1 MNGIIG
7 KNWRPGS
14 YDRTCFSGDLM
25 QFKYTHRGIRIA
37 RNEVAALY
45 EDEEAE
51 RLTAAGR
58 IPKDRYQ
65 AYIME
70 GCRYFFVCPEL
81 LQGTNEEVYGS
92 AVSLRNRHFG
102 PKLFSEAYRM
112 PHKTHRIDGIDQSD
126 FLRKMSGRPVRLF
139 YLSEAEFT
147 EDFKE
152 DLQEALLS
160 GKKVFILVS
169 EREDGVLPTGELLR
183 EILGD
188 SRPVVIPVPDLS
200 GSMNYSKVPVPAELE
215 KAISDGEAILLGYG
229 EDALMSARN
238 LALPA
243 FVKTCPHG
251 LYTRAVTGLFSLE
264 RTSLVYVPAGFDI
277 LPYVPV
283 IRRTELHYNLLAAL
297 SRKYGE
303 EIYRM
308 LQPESLGEG
317 VYSGPRAVMTRSDG
331 REEMLARLRKWEPE
345 LFFNIYDDHV
355 PPIPAGGFQ
364 WTSGSFEKAREQ
376 FLTEKLRAIPG
387 IRCLHACFRKN
398 DSGKPLLDPA
408 PAEIDWEAETTARQ
422 LIVDGIVADPS
433 LDIEFRIEGT
443 GQRSPREEA
452 MAHPENGT
460 AILSNFAFFFTE
472 KLRTLYNLH
481 RMKRPG
487 EIQKA
492 PSGYVD
498 YYRFTDSERKRHES
512 FPLYRKLC
520 LGRKEDGSFRVFPF
534 ELRGGCV
541 TLSRKNGEQFSIPF
555 TKEEVN
561 PQTPGETAVFTP
573 LISEGDMADFLGYEK
588 EVGAGRLN
596 LILIGETLCAAV
608 DGGVLQPPHGVVLS
622 LSGSRRESLRS
633 LFPDLSGTAL
643 SIRLDPPEG
652 FSTEEWDAFREVFG
666 GGLGLLY
673 NGMEM
678 NEANSLELLSEQ
690 GWTCPLSAQT
700 QESNLVS
707 RMRHPR
713 TATGVTRDGRLVIL
727 VFSGRSKVSEGADY
741 LEMLEAA
748 RLLVPDLQALI
759 NWDGGGSSVLGL
771 LEGEAFT
778 EINLCAPSDDSL
790 AGMVRPISS
799 EILVRI
805 PS

>member
-7 KNWRPGS
+7 KNWTAGS
-14 YDRTCFSGDLM
+14 YDRRTFGEDLM
-25 QFKYTHRGIRIA
+25 RYKYSYRGFRIA
-37 RNEVAALY
+37 RAEVAALF
-45 EDEEAE
+45 EDLEAE
-51 RLTAAGR
+51 KMLHAGR
-58 IPKDRYQ
+58 IAPERYQ
-65 AYIME
+65 AYILE
-70 GCRYFFVCPEL
+70 ASQYFFRCPEL
-81 LQGTNEEVYGS
+81 LHGTNEDVFRS
-92 AVSLRNRHFG
+92 ALALRTKHFG
-102 PKLFSEAYRM
+102 TALFSEAYR
-112 PHKTHRIDGIDQSD
+112 KTNASHPVDGIDQSD
-126 FLRKMSGRPVRLF
+126 LLRRMSGRPVRLF

-152 DLQEALLS
+152 DLQEALLL
-160 GKKVFILVS
+160 GKKVFLLVS
-169 EREDGVLPTGELLR
+169 EKEDGVLPTGEMLLK
-183 EILGD
+183 ILGD

-200 GSMNYSKVPVPAELE
+200 GSMDYSKVPVPDELE
-215 KAISDGEAILLGYG
+215 KAVSDGEAILLGYG
-229 EDALMSARN
+229 EDALMSVRN

-243 FVKTCPHG
+243 FVKARPHG
-251 LYTRAVTGLFSLE
+251 LYTRAVTGLFSLD

-283 IRRTELHYNLLAAL
+283 IRRTALHYNLLAAL

-303 EIYRM
+303 DIYRM
-308 LQPESLGEG
+308 LLPQSLGES
-317 VYSGPRAVMTRSDG
+317 VYSGPRSVLTLSDG
-331 REEMLARLRKWEPE
+331 REEMLTRIRKWEPE
-345 LFFNIYDDHV
+345 LFLNIYDDHV
-355 PPIPAGGFQ
+355 PPIPSRGFR
-364 WTSGSFEKAREQ
+364 WISGSFEKAREQ
-376 FLTEKLRAIPG
+376 FLKEKLDAMPG
-387 IRCLHACFRKN
+387 ICYLHACFRKN
-398 DSGKPLLDPA
+398 DAGKPLLDPV
-408 PAEIDWEAETTARQ
+408 PVEIDWEAETNARR

-433 LDIEFRIEGT
+433 LEIEFRIEGT
-443 GQRSPREEA
+443 GQRSPREETLL
-452 MAHPENGT
+452 HPENGT

-498 YYRFTDSERKRHES
+498 YYRFTDPKGKHHES

-520 LGRKEDGSFRVFPF
+520 LGRKKDGSFCVFPF
-534 ELRGGCV
+534 ELVGGCV

-555 TKEEVN
+555 NKTEVN

-573 LISEGDMADFLGYEK
+573 LISEGEPADFLGYEK
-588 EVGAGRLN
+588 EVGTGRLN
-596 LILIGETLCAAV
+596 LILICETLCAAI

-622 LSGSRRESLRS
+622 LSGSVRESLRS
-633 LFPDLSGTAL
+633 IFLDLSDITV
-643 SIRLDPPEG
+643 SIRLDPPEE
-652 FSTEEWDAFREVFG
+652 FSTEEWDSFREVFG

-673 NGMEM
+673 NEKEM
-678 NEANSLELLSEQ
+678 NEANSLKLLSEQ

-727 VFSGRSKVSEGADY
+727 VFSGRSMVSEGADY

-748 RLLVPDLQALI
+748 HFLVPDLQALI

-778 EINLCAPSDDSL
+778 EINPCAPSDDSL

>member
-1 MNGIIG
+1 
-7 KNWRPGS
+7 
-14 YDRTCFSGDLM
+14 M

-37 RNEVAALY
+37 RSEVTALY

-51 RLTAAGR
+51 RLLAAGR

-81 LQGTNEEVYGS
+81 LQGTNEDVFRS
-92 AVSLRNRHFG
+92 AMDLRRRFFG
-102 PKLFSEAYRM
+102 TALFTEAYEAAGE
-112 PHKTHRIDGIDQSD
+112 THPIDGIDQSD
-126 FLRKMSGRPVRLF
+126 LRGFFDHLPVRIF
-139 YLSEAEFT
+139 YLSEAEFVP
-147 EDFKE
+147 DFLRDVRTAMNEGK
-152 DLQEALLS
+152 QVFLLAAA
-160 GKKVFILVS
+160 
-169 EREDGVLPTGELLR
+169 EEDGALPTERIFRKLLGEDCP
-183 EILGD
+183 EIL
-188 SRPVVIPVPDLS
+188 SVPDLG
-200 GSMNYSKVPVPAELE
+200 GSMDYSRVPLGKEPER
-215 KAISDGEAILLGYG
+215 AIDGGQALLLGYG
-229 EDALMSARN
+229 EDALMSVRN
-238 LALPA
+238 LTLPA
-243 FVKTCPHG
+243 FVTVRPHG
-251 LYTRAVTGLFSLE
+251 LYARAVTGLFSLD
-264 RTSLVYVPAGFDI
+264 RTSLVYVPTGFDI

-283 IRRTELHYNLLAAL
+283 IRRTALHYNLLAAL
-297 SRKYGE
+297 QKKYGE
-303 EIYRM
+303 EIYAM
-308 LQPESLGEG
+308 LQPKAAGEG
-317 VYSGPRAVMTRSDG
+317 VYSGPRAAMTHSDG
-331 REEMLARLRKWEPE
+331 REEILARLRKWEPE
-345 LFFNIYDDHV
+345 LFFNVYDDHV
-355 PPIPAGGFQ
+355 PPIPSRGFQ
-364 WTSGSFEKAREQ
+364 WTLGSFEKAREQ
-376 FLTEKLRAIPG
+376 FFEKKLDALPG
-387 IRCLHACFRKN
+387 IRYLHACFRKN
-398 DSGKPLLDPA
+398 DAGKPLLDPV
-408 PAEIDWEAETTARQ
+408 PVKIDWEAETAARQ

-452 MAHPENGT
+452 MVHPENGT

-481 RMKRPG
+481 RMNRPG

-498 YYRFTDSERKRHES
+498 YYRFTDSEGKRHES

-520 LGRKEDGSFRVFPF
+520 LGRRKDGSFHVFPF
-534 ELRGGCV
+534 ELNGGCV

-561 PQTPGETAVFTP
+561 PQTPGETAIFTP
-573 LISEGDMADFLGYEK
+573 LISEGEPADFLGYEK

-596 LILIGETLCAAV
+596 LVLIGETLCAAI

-622 LSGSRRESLRS
+622 LSGSVREGLKTM
-633 LFPDLSGTAL
+633 LPDLSDAAV
-643 SIRLDPPEG
+643 SIRLDPPEE
-652 FSTEEWDAFREVFG
+652 FSADEWDSFREVFG
-666 GGLGLLY
+666 GGLGLLC
-673 NGMEM
+673 NGREM
-678 NEANSLELLSEQ
+678 NETNSLELLSEQ

-727 VFSGRSKVSEGADY
+727 VFSGRSMVSEGADY

-748 RLLVPDLQALI
+748 RLLVPDLEALI